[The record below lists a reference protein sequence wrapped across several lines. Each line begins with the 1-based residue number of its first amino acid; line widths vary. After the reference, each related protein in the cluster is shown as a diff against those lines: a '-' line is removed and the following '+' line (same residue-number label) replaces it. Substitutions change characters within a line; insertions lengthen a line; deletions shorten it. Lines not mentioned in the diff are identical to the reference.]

1 MKGGYESLRL
11 INDKDGKE
19 YVCTLEDMA
28 LKVSFEQLTEEEQK
42 HCSDVNQIVGT
53 ERW

>member
-1 MKGGYESLRL
+1 MKGGYESLTW

-19 YVCTLEDMA
+19 YVCAIDTTAGKRSYD
-28 LKVSFEQLTEEEQK
+28 QLSDAEKK
-42 HCSDVNQIVGT
+42 HCEDVNQIVGT

>member
-1 MKGGYESLRL
+1 MKGGYESLTW

-19 YVCTLEDMA
+19 YVCNLDDISN
-28 LKVSFEQLTEEEQK
+28 KGSFEQLSDEERKQ
-42 HCSDVNQIVGT
+42 CADVNQIVGT